1 MKKKQS
7 DHEKKAKKEKST
19 FFARTIAATAPRMTI
34 ECAERYA
41 LLLCGCKKIAA
52 YSPVE
57 TLIATAAC
65 RVRVRGAGL
74 CISFA
79 GDGKILLSGTISAI
93 EFE

>member
-1 MKKKQS
+1 MKKKQN
-7 DHEKKAKKEKST
+7 DHAKKAKEKSE
-19 FFARTIAATAPRMTI
+19 FLARAIAATSPGMTI

-41 LLLCGCKKIAA
+41 MLLCGCKKIAA
-52 YSPVE
+52 YSQEE
-57 TLIATAAC
+57 TVIATAVC
-65 RVRVRGAGL
+65 RVRVRGSGL